1 MLNSLTPDLF
11 VSQELRRC
19 LDQGEPPSTGQIRAG
34 AQIVRWR
41 SLNFLASGLRY
52 ASDQVVAILDHPLVQ
67 IEQPVHAPQNV
78 MLGG

>member
-1 MLNSLTPDLF
+1 MRNSLTPDLL
-11 VSQELRRC
+11 VSPEFRRC
-19 LDQGEPPSTGQIRAG
+19 LDQGEPPLTGQIRAG

-41 SLNFLASGLRY
+41 SPSGLPSGPRY
-52 ASDQVVAILDHPLVQ
+52 ASNKDVAMLDHPLVQ